1 MAFEGEENSKRRKRI
16 MKKTYRN
23 IALAAALALSA
34 TGLLGCSTS
43 VQIPDTVKVQQGD
56 SSDNRITVSGMEEV
70 KAVPDMAQIQYSV
83 YTQVATAQECQEE
96 NAKNVNQTME
106 TLKGLGVEDKSI
118 QTSDYGM
125 NPIYDWNS
133 GRQKITGYQMT
144 TSITVSDI
152 PVENAGKIITDS
164 VASGVNELDSVQYL
178 CSDYDEKY
186 QEALK
191 KAVEMARSKADAM
204 AEAAGMTVV
213 KAVNMEE
220 EGYYPQ
226 ERYNAAGASK
236 QMMAVTEDAAADMGV
251 MPGEISIEAQVNVT
265 FEME

>member
-1 MAFEGEENSKRRKRI
+1 

-23 IALAAALALSA
+23 MALAAACVLTA
-34 TGLLGCSTS
+34 TGLWGCSTS

-83 YTQVATAQECQEE
+83 YTQAATAQECQEE
-96 NAKNVNQTME
+96 NAKNVNQTLE
-106 TLKGLGVEDKSI
+106 TLKGLGVEEKSI
-118 QTSDYGM
+118 QTSDYGLS
-125 NPIYDWNS
+125 PIYDWNS
-133 GRQKITGYQMT
+133 GRQKITGYQMS

-152 PVENAGKIITDS
+152 PVENAGKIITAS

-191 KAVEMARSKADAM
+191 MAVEMAKNKAD
-204 AEAAGMTVV
+204 GCRNDGC
-213 KAVNMEE
+213 K
-220 EGYYPQ
+220 G
-226 ERYNAAGASK
+226 SK
-236 QMMAVTEDAAADMGV
+236 YIGRWLLSS
-251 MPGEISIEAQVNVT
+251 GEIQYSRCFCQADDDGGCCCRYGRYAGRSVHRSPGKRN
-265 FEME
+265 F

>member
-1 MAFEGEENSKRRKRI
+1 
-16 MKKTYRN
+16 MKKTHRN
-23 IALAAALALSA
+23 IALAAAFALSA
-34 TGLLGCSTS
+34 TGLWGCSTS

-70 KAVPDMAQIQYSV
+70 KAVPDIAQIRYSV
-83 YTQVATAQECQEE
+83 YTQAATAQACQEE
-96 NAKNVNQTME
+96 NAKNVNQTLE
-106 TLKGLGVEDKSI
+106 TLKGLGVEEKSI

-125 NPIYDWNS
+125 SPIYDWNS
-133 GRQKITGYQMT
+133 GKQKITGYQMN

-213 KAVNMEE
+213 KAVNISED
-220 EGYYPQ
+220 GYYPYA
-226 ERYNAAGASK
+226 RYNTISASAK
-236 QMMAVTEDAAADMGV
+236 QMMAVTEDADAGMGV
-251 MPGEISIEAQVNVT
+251 LPGEVSIEAQVSVT

>member
-1 MAFEGEENSKRRKRI
+1 M
-16 MKKTYRN
+16 
-23 IALAAALALSA
+23 ALAAACVLTA
-34 TGLLGCSTS
+34 TGLWGCSTS

-83 YTQVATAQECQEE
+83 YTQAATAQECQEE
-96 NAKNVNQTME
+96 NAKNVNQTLE
-106 TLKGLGVEDKSI
+106 TLKGLGVEEKSI
-118 QTSDYGM
+118 QTSDYGLS
-125 NPIYDWNS
+125 PIYDWNS
-133 GRQKITGYQMT
+133 GRQKITGYQMS

-152 PVENAGKIITDS
+152 PVENAGKIITAS

-191 KAVEMARSKADAM
+191 MAVE
-204 AEAAGMTVV
+204 MTVV
-213 KAVNMEE
+213 KAVNISED
-220 EGYYPQ
+220 GYYPQ
-226 ERYNAAGASK
+226 ARYNTAGASAK
-236 QMMAVTEDAAADMGV
+236 QMMMEDAAADMGV
-251 MPGEISIEAQVNVT
+251 MPGEVSIEAQVSVT

>member
-1 MAFEGEENSKRRKRI
+1 

-23 IALAAALALSA
+23 MALAAACVLTA
-34 TGLLGCSTS
+34 TGLWGCSTS

-83 YTQVATAQECQEE
+83 YTQAATAQECQEE
-96 NAKNVNQTME
+96 NAKNVNQTLE
-106 TLKGLGVEDKSI
+106 TLKGLGVEEKSI
-118 QTSDYGM
+118 QTSDYGLS
-125 NPIYDWNS
+125 PIYDWNS
-133 GRQKITGYQMT
+133 GRQKITGYQMS

-152 PVENAGKIITDS
+152 PVENAGKIITAS

-191 KAVEMARSKADAM
+191 MAVEMAKNKADAM

-213 KAVNMEE
+213 KAVNISED
-220 EGYYPQ
+220 GYYPQ
-226 ERYNAAGASK
+226 ARYNTAVASAK
-236 QMMAVTEDAAADMGV
+236 QMMMEDAAADMGV
-251 MPGEISIEAQVNVT
+251 MPGEVSIEAQVSVT

>member
-1 MAFEGEENSKRRKRI
+1 

-23 IALAAALALSA
+23 MALAAACVLTA
-34 TGLLGCSTS
+34 TGLWGCSTS

-83 YTQVATAQECQEE
+83 YTQAATAQECQEE
-96 NAKNVNQTME
+96 NA
-106 TLKGLGVEDKSI
+106 
-118 QTSDYGM
+118 
-125 NPIYDWNS
+125 
-133 GRQKITGYQMT
+133 
-144 TSITVSDI
+144 
-152 PVENAGKIITDS
+152 GKIITAS

-191 KAVEMARSKADAM
+191 MAVEMAKNKADAM

-213 KAVNMEE
+213 KAVNISED
-220 EGYYPQ
+220 GYYPQ
-226 ERYNAAGASK
+226 ARYNTAGASAK
-236 QMMAVTEDAAADMGV
+236 QMMMEDAAADMGV
-251 MPGEISIEAQVNVT
+251 MPGEVSIEAQVSVT